1 MSFYCISLDFRNQA
15 IEQLQ
20 HSLISCIFS
29 LLIYCTCLI
38 YLVHLDFIAIRVFRF
53 NTAHILTSNIVVVIK
68 MCESSNN

>member
-20 HSLISCIFS
+20 LSLISCIFN
-29 LLIYCTCLI
+29 LLFYCTCLI
-38 YLVHLDFIAIRVFRF
+38 HFVHLDFIAIRVFRF
-53 NTAHILTSNIVVVIK
+53 NTAHILTSNIVFVIK